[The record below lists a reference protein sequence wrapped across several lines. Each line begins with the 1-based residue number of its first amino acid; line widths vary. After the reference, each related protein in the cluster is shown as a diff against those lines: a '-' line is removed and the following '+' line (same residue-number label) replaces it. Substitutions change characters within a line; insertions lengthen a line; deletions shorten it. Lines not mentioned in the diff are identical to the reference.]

1 MQALYWRPMRRSEIK
16 PEAEQE
22 QERLESEMGKGQQG
36 LEKASPRLLW
46 FNHVGKDLSP

>member
-1 MQALYWRPMRRSEIK
+1 MRCSEIK

-36 LEKASPRLLW
+36 LEKASLHLLW
-46 FNHVGKDLSP
+46 FNHIGKDLNL